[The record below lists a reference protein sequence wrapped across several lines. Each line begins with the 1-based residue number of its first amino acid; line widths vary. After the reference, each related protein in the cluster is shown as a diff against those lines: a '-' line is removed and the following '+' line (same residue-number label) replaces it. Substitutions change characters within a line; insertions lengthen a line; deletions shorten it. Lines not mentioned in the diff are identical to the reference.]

1 MNQYT
6 IPFLLIL
13 TLTTLFPLTLSAQD
27 DPPPAGNLRQ
37 DVPPLSENLREHDPP
52 PVINLRQ
59 DAARVFIDCS
69 SCDMSYTRQEIP
81 WINYVRDVREA
92 QVYVLVTRQNSGNGG
107 NLYTY
112 VFQGMDMFAG
122 MDDTLTYT
130 SNPHESATEIRER
143 RTNLLKAGLLRFAS
157 RTPVLH
163 EIEIT
168 HGSAIEQE
176 EVIDRWRNWV
186 FEISTSPQY
195 NSEESY
201 KRLELEN
208 SLRITKVTPDIKLEI
223 DFEQS
228 YTRQRFIEDD
238 LDTTYLRSYERME
251 NLLVKSL
258 GDHWSAGL
266 ILEMNSSTS
275 ENYDFNTMV
284 MPSIE
289 YDLFPYAEATH
300 RQLRFL
306 YSIGYQYSNYKDT
319 TIYNKTSENLFG
331 HQLRVA
337 YQVQKKWGSIYFS
350 LRGLNYFH
358 DFSKNMVAADLF
370 ARIRIF
376 KGLSLTLN
384 LEAARIN
391 DQLSLRKGEL
401 SEAERLLR
409 LRERATGYEI
419 ETGIGLTYTFGS
431 IYNNIVNPRFGN

>member
-1 MNQYT
+1 MNQHN
-6 IPFLLIL
+6 ISFLLIL
-13 TLTTLFPLTLSAQD
+13 TLTTLLSLTLSAQD
-27 DPPPAGNLRQ
+27 DPPPAGNLRHT
-37 DVPPLSENLREHDPP
+37 VPPLSENLREHDPP

-107 NLYTY
+107 DLYTY

-122 MDDTLTYT
+122 MHDTLTYT

-157 RTPVLH
+157 RTPVIH
-163 EIEIT
+163 ELEIT

-176 EVIDRWRNWV
+176 EVVDKWRNWV

-195 NSEESY
+195 SAEESY
-201 KRLELEN
+201 KRLSLRN
-208 SLRITKVTPDIKLEI
+208 SLRVTKVTPDIKLEV
-223 DFEQS
+223 DFDQS
-228 YTRQRFIEDD
+228 YTKQRFIEED
-238 LDTTYLRSYERME
+238 LDTTYLRSYERIE
-251 NLLVKSL
+251 NLFVKSL

-266 ILEMNSSTS
+266 IWEMNSSTS

-306 YSIGYQYSNYKDT
+306 YSIGYQYSNYADT

-358 DFSKNMVAADLF
+358 DLSKNMVAADLW
-370 ARIRIF
+370 ARVRIF

-409 LRERATGYEI
+409 LREQATGYEV

>member
-1 MNQYT
+1 MNQHR
-6 IPFLLIL
+6 FSLLLIL
-13 TLTTLFPLTLSAQD
+13 ILTTLFSLSSSAQD
-27 DPPPAGNLRQ
+27 EPVPSSNLSQHDLTTSGNPGEDDTAPA
-37 DVPPLSENLREHDPP
+37 H
-52 PVINLRQ
+52 NLRQ
-59 DAARVFIDCS
+59 DAVKVFIDCS

-107 NLYTY
+107 KLYTY
-112 VFQGMDMFAG
+112 TFHGMDIFAG

-130 SNPHESATEIRER
+130 SNPYETSTEIREK

-157 RTPVLH
+157 RTPLLY
-163 EIEIT
+163 EIDIT

-176 EVIDRWRNWV
+176 EVTDRWRNWV

-201 KRLELEN
+201 KRLSLRN
-208 SLRITKVTPDIKLEI
+208 SLRVTKITPDIKLEI
-223 DFEQS
+223 DFDQS
-228 YTRQRFIEDD
+228 YTKQRFIEED
-238 LDTTYLRSYERME
+238 LDTTYLRSYERIE
-251 NLLVKSL
+251 NLFVKSL

-266 ILEMNSSTS
+266 IWEMNSSTS
-275 ENYDFNTMV
+275 ENYDFNTLV

-306 YSIGYQYSNYKDT
+306 YSIGYQYSNYADT
-319 TIYNKTSENLFG
+319 TIYNKTSESLFG

-384 LEAARIN
+384 IEAARIN

-409 LRERATGYEI
+409 LREQATGYQI
-419 ETGIGLTYTFGS
+419 ETGIGLSYTFGS